1 MNRPSARL
9 TTRIGSLTLKN
20 PVICGAGEQ
29 TMSAEAIR
37 AALHSGAGA
46 VVAKSTNESQAA
58 KDQLDKTDYVLLDSH
73 WRRLPWNFAPPAD
86 AHLFGRSGL
95 VQRDF
100 DEWLEELAGL
110 DREARVL
117 DSYVVPSLILSD
129 LEQCAAFAR
138 RIEQAGLRVLEL
150 NIGAP
155 HGEEAAKGAI
165 VLERGAARIETIVR
179 RIREATSLP
188 LWIKLTGQ
196 SEDVVGLAQAARR
209 GGADSVVMMGRFMGF
224 LPDLESGLPLL
235 GTSAAI
241 GGAWALPLTARWL
254 MLTRKAM
261 GDDYP
266 LIATNGARNG
276 LDVARFL
283 LAGASATEMTSAVFT
298 GGYEVLSRAVEE
310 LGAYVASRDSS
321 VEALLGSAADRVESY
336 QQQADRPGWWQRFAP
351 KPTGSPE

>member
-1 MNRPSARL
+1 MTRL
-9 TTRIGSLTLKN
+9 TTTIGRLTLKN

-29 TMSAEAIR
+29 TMTADAIR
-37 AALHSGAGA
+37 AALASGAGA
-46 VVAKSTNESQAA
+46 VVAKSTNESAAA
-58 KDQLDKTDYVLLDSH
+58 KEQLDKTDYVLLDAQ
-73 WRRLPWNFAPPAD
+73 WNRLPWDFKPPAQ
-86 AHLFGRSGL
+86 ASLFGRSGL

-100 DEWLEELAGL
+100 DDWLEELRVL
-110 DREARVL
+110 DREARMQ
-117 DSYVVPSLILSD
+117 DAYVIPSLILSD
-129 LEQCAAFAR
+129 LEQCAGFAR

-165 VLERGAARIETIVR
+165 VLERGAERIEAIVR
-179 RIREATSLP
+179 RLREATSLP

-224 LPDLESGLPLL
+224 LPDLETGLPLL

-241 GGAWALPLTARWL
+241 GGSWALPLTARWL
-254 MLTRKAM
+254 MQTRRAM

-266 LIATNGARNG
+266 LIATNGARSG

-283 LAGASATEMTSAVFT
+283 LAGACATEMTSAVFT
-298 GGYEVLSRAVEE
+298 GGYQVLSDAIEE
-310 LGAYVASRDSS
+310 LDAYVAKRGST
-321 VEALLGSAADRVESY
+321 VTELLGSAADQVQTY
-336 QQQADRPGWWQRFAP
+336 QQQPSRPGWWEGFAP
-351 KPTGSPE
+351 KCQGFPG

>member
-1 MNRPSARL
+1 MTRL
-9 TTRIGSLTLKN
+9 SITLGRLTLKN

-29 TMSAEAIR
+29 TMTADAIR
-37 AALHSGAGA
+37 AALATGAGA
-46 VVAKSTNESQAA
+46 VVAKSTNESAAA
-58 KDQLDKTDYVLLDSH
+58 KAQLDKTDYVLLDAQ
-73 WRRLPWNFAPPAD
+73 WTPLPWDFDPPPD
-86 AHLFGRSGL
+86 ASLFGRSGL
-95 VQRDF
+95 VQREF
-100 DEWLEELAGL
+100 GEWLAELVEL
-110 DREARVL
+110 DRHARTL
-117 DSYVVPSLILSD
+117 DAYVIPSLILSD
-129 LEQCAAFAR
+129 LEQCAEYAR
-138 RIEQAGLRVLEL
+138 QIEDAGLRVLEL

-179 RIREATSLP
+179 RIRQATTLP

-196 SEDVVGLAQAARR
+196 SEDVVALAQAARR

-224 LPDLESGLPLL
+224 LPDLDSGLPLL

-241 GGAWALPLTARWL
+241 GGSWALPLTARWL

-266 LIATNGARNG
+266 LIATNGARTG

-298 GGYEVLSRAVEE
+298 GGYGVLERAIAE
-310 LGAYVASRDSS
+310 LDAYVASREST
-321 VEALLGSAADRVESY
+321 VERLLGSAADQVQTY
-336 QQQADRPGWWQRFAP
+336 QQQASRPGRWERFAP
-351 KPTGSPE
+351 K

>member
-1 MNRPSARL
+1 MTRL
-9 TTRIGSLTLKN
+9 STRIGQLVLKN

-29 TMSAEAIR
+29 TMTAEAIR
-37 AALHSGAGA
+37 AALHTGAGA
-46 VVAKSTNESQAA
+46 VIAKSTNESQAA
-58 KDQLDKTDYVLLDSH
+58 KEQLDKTDYVLLDSQ
-73 WRRLPWNFAPPAD
+73 WQRLPWDFAPPAD
-86 AHLFGRSGL
+86 ASLFGRSGL

-100 DEWLEELAGL
+100 DEWIEELAGL

-117 DSYVVPSLILSD
+117 DAYVVPSLILSD
-129 LEQCAAFAR
+129 LEQCAEYAR

-165 VLERGAARIETIVR
+165 VLERGAARIEAIVR
-179 RIREATSLP
+179 RLREATSLP

-224 LPDLESGLPLL
+224 LPDLETGQPLL

-241 GGAWALPLTARWL
+241 GGSWALPLTARWL

-283 LAGASATEMTSAVFT
+283 LAGACATEMTSAVFT
-298 GGYEVLSRAVEE
+298 GGYQVLSKAIEE
-310 LGAYVASRDSS
+310 LEAYVASRDSS
-321 VEALLGSAADRVESY
+321 VEALLGSAADQVQTY
-336 QQQADRPGWWQRFAP
+336 QQQESRPGWWQEFAP
-351 KPTGSPE
+351 KSTGFPG

>member
-1 MNRPSARL
+1 MTRL
-9 TTRIGSLTLKN
+9 SITLGRLTLKN

-29 TMSAEAIR
+29 TMTADAIR
-37 AALHSGAGA
+37 AALAAGAGA
-46 VVAKSTNESQAA
+46 VVAKSTNESAAA
-58 KDQLDKTDYVLLDSH
+58 KAQLDKTDYVLLDAQ
-73 WRRLPWNFAPPAD
+73 WKPLPWDFDPPPD
-86 AHLFGRSGL
+86 ASLFGRSGL
-95 VQRDF
+95 VQRAFGD
-100 DEWLEELAGL
+100 WLGELVEL
-110 DREARVL
+110 DRHARTL
-117 DSYVVPSLILSD
+117 DAYVIPSLILSD
-129 LEQCAAFAR
+129 LEQCAEYAR
-138 RIEQAGLRVLEL
+138 QIEEAGLRVLEL

-179 RIREATSLP
+179 RIRQATTLP

-196 SEDVVGLAQAARR
+196 SEDVVALAQAARR

-224 LPDLESGLPLL
+224 LPDLDSGRPLL

-241 GGAWALPLTARWL
+241 GGSWALPLTARWL

-266 LIATNGARNG
+266 LIATNGARTG

-298 GGYEVLSRAVEE
+298 GGYGVLEKAIAE
-310 LGAYVASRDSS
+310 LDAYVASREST
-321 VEALLGSAADRVESY
+321 VEQLLGSAADQVQTY
-336 QQQADRPGWWQRFAP
+336 QEQASRPGWWERFAP
-351 KPTGSPE
+351 K

>member
-1 MNRPSARL
+1 MSRL
-9 TTRIGSLTLKN
+9 VTQVASLTLKN

-29 TMSAEAIR
+29 TMTTAAIR
-37 AALHSGAGA
+37 SALASGAAA
-46 VVAKSTNESQAA
+46 VVAKSTNESAAA
-58 KDQLDKTDYVLLDSH
+58 KEQLDKTDYVLLDAQ
-73 WRRLPWNFAPPAD
+73 WNRLPWNFAPPPD
-86 AHLFGRSGL
+86 AMLFGRSGL

-100 DEWLEELAGL
+100 DEWLDDLQQL
-110 DREARVL
+110 DREARKQ
-117 DSYVVPSLILSD
+117 DAYVIPSLILSD
-129 LEQCAAFAR
+129 LERCAAFAR
-138 RIEQAGLRVLEL
+138 QIEEAGMRVLEL

-165 VLERGAARIETIVR
+165 VLERGAERIETIVR
-179 RIREATSLP
+179 RIRQATRLP

-224 LPDLESGLPLL
+224 LPDLESERPLL

-261 GDDYP
+261 GPEFP

-283 LAGASATEMTSAVFT
+283 LAGACATELTSAVFT
-298 GGYEVLSRAVEE
+298 GGYRVLSDAIEE
-310 LGAYVASRDSS
+310 LDRYLRRRGHSAT
-321 VEALLGSAADRVESY
+321 ELLGMAADHVETY
-336 QQQADRPGWWQRFAP
+336 QQQPNRPGYWQGFAP
-351 KPTGSPE
+351 RTE

>member
-1 MNRPSARL
+1 MTRL
-9 TTRIGSLTLKN
+9 SIRVGNVLLKN

-29 TMSAEAIR
+29 TMTGEAIR
-37 AALHSGAGA
+37 AALASGAGA

-58 KDQLDKTDYVLLDSH
+58 KQQLDKTDYVLLDSN
-73 WRRLPWNFAPPAD
+73 WNRLPWDFKPPAD
-86 AHLFGRSGL
+86 ASLFGRSGL

-100 DEWLEELAGL
+100 AGWLDELAGL

-117 DSYVVPSLILSD
+117 DAYVIPSLILSD
-129 LEQCAAFAR
+129 LEQCAEYAR
-138 RIEQAGLRVLEL
+138 QIEQAGLRVLEV

-165 VLERGAARIETIVR
+165 VLERGAQRIEAIVARLR
-179 RIREATSLP
+179 RATSLP

-209 GGADSVVMMGRFMGF
+209 GGADSVVVMGRFMGF
-224 LPDLESGLPLL
+224 LPDLETGRPLL

-254 MLTRKAM
+254 MMTRRAM
-261 GDDYP
+261 ADGYP

-298 GGYEVLSRAVEE
+298 GGYEVLSRAVSE
-310 LGAYVASRDSS
+310 LDEYVARRGLS
-321 VEALLGSAADRVESY
+321 VEALLGEAADQVQTY
-336 QQQADRPGWWQRFAP
+336 QQQPDRPDWWRQFAP
-351 KPTGSPE
+351 ECR